1 MQVSAAFDLDAI
13 PALSIPERILP
24 FVASDTDRRAHP
36 ARFSPKNFQGSE
48 QRVRLA

>member
-24 FVASDTDRRAHP
+24 FCVASDTDAMHAGIMGNRD
-36 ARFSPKNFQGSE
+36 GS
-48 QRVRLA
+48 